1 MCIDINDEVNK
12 FKASI
17 NKGFKEKMD
26 KEINEDVV
34 EEAMY
39 SGYLDTCRTINLKKI
54 SKENKNQKELIKGI
68 FKKKENVP
76 FKIVEVLTG
85 KINSQELFD
94 NKHKEL
100 CEDLKN
106 NFKESEI
113 KIFDGQAQKI
123 INMTF
128 KYLYCIES
136 INKERFRN
144 CHMPLDSFTLEWIYR
159 ACIFEKN
166 LKPKFEEGAVVGDV
180 WKKEGKVKKGA
191 MGSWS
196 SMGYSKKS
204 DDKKCTYLF
213 YLTLL
218 SWEKELYL
226 GKLSLLEFDFY
237 IWPRMQKIIAA
248 EEFIKAFNEDDNEIK
263 CEDYK
268 LENLECTL
276 QNKLKKVREI
286 ICSK

>member
-17 NKGFKEKMD
+17 NKGFKEMMD

-39 SGYLDTCRTINLKKI
+39 SGYLDTCRTINLKNI
-54 SKENKNQKELIKGI
+54 SKENKDQKKLIKAI

-76 FKIVEVLTG
+76 FKIVKVLTG
-85 KINSQELFD
+85 KINSQESFD
-94 NKHKEL
+94 NEHKEL

-106 NFKESEI
+106 NFEKSGI

-128 KYLYCIES
+128 KYLYCIDS
-136 INKERFRN
+136 INKEHFRN
-144 CHMPLDSFTLEWIYR
+144 CHMPLDRFTLEWIYR

-166 LKPKFEEGAVVGDV
+166 LKPKFEEEAVVGDV

-196 SMGYSKKS
+196 SMEYSKKS

-248 EEFIKAFNEDDNEIK
+248 EEFIKAFNDDDNEIK